1 MVKFYVGEMRS
12 YRVDLGRGEEEL
24 YVIERLDCVL
34 SADNQPA
41 IDCLDEA
48 LRRSYRDFV
57 RSDNSVRTL
66 VDFSVL
72 QES

>member
-1 MVKFYVGEMRS
+1 MVKFYVGEMSS

-24 YVIERLDCVL
+24 HVIERLDCVL
-34 SADNQPA
+34 SADSQPA

-48 LRRSYRDFV
+48 LRRAYRGFV

>member
-24 YVIERLDCVL
+24 HVIERLDCVL

-57 RSDNSVRTL
+57 RSDNPVRTL